1 MSNSTGSLCTKGI
14 DLSLA
19 QNFKMMA
26 VYNQRMNTQLITVC
40 EQLEPEQL
48 QQETNSFFSTVMCYW
63 NHILFGDLIML
74 SRLVANDIVN
84 IEPHISQKIPAV
96 KSVNDQFVN
105 NLSELMTLRALVD
118 EIYLKI
124 TQDLTV
130 ESYNGII
137 KYTTSSGEYLEKNIG
152 EFFQHIFNHQ
162 THHRG
167 QLTCILSQ
175 FGLDFGCTD
184 LPIIVSN

>member
-1 MSNSTGSLCTKGI
+1 
-14 DLSLA
+14 
-19 QNFKMMA
+19 MA
-26 VYNQRMNTQLITVC
+26 VYNQRMNTQLMTVC
-40 EQLEPEQL
+40 EQLKPEQL

-63 NHILFGDLIML
+63 NHILFGDLVML
-74 SRLVANDIVN
+74 SRLVTNETVN
-84 IEPHISQKIPAV
+84 IEPSTLQKIPKV
-96 KSVNDQFVN
+96 KSVNDRFVN
-105 NLSELMTLRALVD
+105 NLVELKSLRTLVD
-118 EIYLKI
+118 EVYLQI

-130 ESYNGII
+130 ENYNGTI

-175 FGLDFGCTD
+175 FDLDFGCTD